1 LSKDEGISDL
11 TAPLYKSR
19 ASGKTWRRQT
29 FVGGFFVIRF
39 PLPASLILAALFL
52 PAAAHAG
59 DAVKGKTVFQRC
71 AICHRAE
78 KDGGNGLGP
87 NLFGVVGRKA
97 GTAPGFA
104 YSAAMTGSGIIWSTD
119 KLAAYVTRPSA
130 VVPGNRMAF
139 SGIGNP
145 EQVSD
150 VVAYLASLK

>member
-1 LSKDEGISDL
+1 
-11 TAPLYKSR
+11 
-19 ASGKTWRRQT
+19 
-29 FVGGFFVIRF
+29 VIRF
-39 PLPASLILAALFL
+39 PLPASLILTMLFL
-52 PAAAHAG
+52 PVAAQAG
-59 DAVKGKTVFQRC
+59 DAVKGKSVFQRC

-78 KDGGNGLGP
+78 KDAGNGLGP
-87 NLFGVVGRKA
+87 NLFGIVGRKA

-104 YSAAMTGSGIIWSTD
+104 YSTAMTGSGIVWSTD
-119 KLAAYVTRPSA
+119 KLTAYVTHPST